1 LITRPPRGTAGG
13 TAMKRKQRKRLARQ
27 LAAINAT
34 LEELAD
40 AVREVALAL
49 SERPAPEPDQPTDAP
64 RLQ

>member
-1 LITRPPRGTAGG
+1 
-13 TAMKRKQRKRLARQ
+13 MKRKQRKRFARQ